1 LPIAFILLFIE
12 KTKGWVASSIGTPGP
27 VGEQVTTCFSVQE
40 QAGTKF
46 KTEGKTKKFVKC

>member
-1 LPIAFILLFIE
+1 LFIE

-46 KTEGKTKKFVKC
+46 KTEGKTKKFAKC